1 MGMGLLV
8 EQVQP
13 ETPLKIVMRLGERE
27 PIHATALGKV
37 ILADRSEE
45 EILNLLGTDPLP
57 KFGPNSITDVKEL
70 IAQLKLVRE
79 QNYAIDD
86 EEFAQGLRCVAV
98 PIRNFALEV
107 SAALSITGP
116 AQRLSI
122 KQCEAALPLL
132 FEVADKISQMMGYTR
147 KSI

>member
-1 MGMGLLV
+1 M
-8 EQVQP
+8 
-13 ETPLKIVMRLGERE
+13 
-27 PIHATALGKV
+27 
-37 ILADRSEE
+37 
-45 EILNLLGTDPLP
+45 
-57 KFGPNSITDVKEL
+57 
-70 IAQLKLVRE
+70 
-79 QNYAIDD
+79 
-86 EEFAQGLRCVAV
+86 AV